1 MPRTVNGTGQRPLV
15 RGHQSHFQEG
25 AFFDPFFLPPRADI
39 VIDLIKWNCQLTQA
53 IFLGSGSNVL
63 RLLRAG
69 WTRRDAEDLRKGA
82 TDPHC
87 ALFKRGRLIFG
98 SQNPFYERRENAL
111 SYTQAHRSDPPT
123 IETRSFFGDP

>member
-69 WTRRDAEDLRKGA
+69 WTRRTLKTSVKAQQIRTARSSREEA
-82 TDPHC
+82 N
-87 ALFKRGRLIFG
+87 FSRLAK
-98 SQNPFYERRENAL
+98 PVL
-111 SYTQAHRSDPPT
+111 
-123 IETRSFFGDP
+123 